1 MEAVTETV
9 KVAPVALGQVDCE
22 APGLPVPLMLPPP
35 PPPPPAP
42 SEGLC
47 WALGV
52 LETLEESEDSVVT
65 VTVGVALETL
75 LMEA

>member
-1 MEAVTETV
+1 MTETL

-22 APGLPVPLMLPPP
+22 VPGLPVPLMLP

-47 WALGV
+47 WALGM